1 VKVGSIERS
10 IAYLEAQG
18 EKTDKKLDS
27 ISNDF
32 TTAKA
37 TFNTLKYLFIAIC
50 VGTWGVI
57 SALFVM
63 WAKHYF
69 NW

>member
-1 VKVGSIERS
+1 MS
-10 IAYLEAQG
+10 YLEAHA
-18 EKTDKKLDS
+18 ETSDKKLDKLS
-27 ISNDF
+27 EDF

-37 TFNTLKYLFIAIC
+37 TFNTLKVLFIAIC
-50 VGTWGVI
+50 AGTWAVI
-57 SALFVM
+57 LGLFLL